1 MIKSYK
7 IKNCVVLVTFVLI
20 TSLLVIAGW
29 KGIQFGNVS
38 ILSLKQIAE
47 KKEQV
52 KVAETSL
59 ELESTK
65 YSILEN
71 KLNSLKKE
79 FEQEKAKYEAISPET
94 VTMINELNAKD
105 KYSIEYIWI
114 KLGNYAPANH
124 LEIVVAEPGN
134 SLNSEETKEDSIF
147 TIQVEGSYTD
157 VAEFIF
163 HLESDSEL
171 SFKLDNIEMEYVSGT
186 QIKATFDVKD
196 IVILK

>member
-7 IKNCVVLVTFVLI
+7 IKNCVVLVTFVLV

-114 KLGNYAPANH
+114 KLGNYASANH

>member
-114 KLGNYAPANH
+114 KLGNYASANH

>member
-20 TSLLVIAGW
+20 TSLLVIAGR

-114 KLGNYAPANH
+114 KLGNYASANH

>member
-7 IKNCVVLVTFVLI
+7 MKNCVVLVTFVLV

-114 KLGNYAPANH
+114 KLGNYASANH

>member
-52 KVAETSL
+52 KIAETSL

-114 KLGNYAPANH
+114 KLGNYASANH